1 MNLKDLIEKVAKQE
15 LEFLLSQAEEYCEDK
30 KELAEWKKDVHDPLK
45 KKFDDCE
52 SIDDLRAVLE
62 EEIGIENPSE
72 YILDNYIIT
81 K

>member
-1 MNLKDLIEKVAKQE
+1 MNIDKLIKKVTDSE

-30 KELAEWKKDVHDPLK
+30 EEFAEWKKDVHDPLK
-45 KKFDDCE
+45 KKFVNCE

>member
-1 MNLKDLIEKVAKQE
+1 MNIDILTKKVADSE
-15 LEFLLSQAEEYCEDK
+15 LEFLTSQAKEYCESP
-30 KELAEWKKDVHDPLK
+30 EEFAEWKKDVHDPLK
-45 KKFDDCE
+45 KKFVNCE

-72 YILDNYIIT
+72 YILNYYVIT

>member
-1 MNLKDLIEKVAKQE
+1 MKLKDLIEKVAKQE

-30 KELAEWKKDVHDPLK
+30 EEFAEWKKDVHDPIK
-45 KKFDDCE
+45 KQFVNCE